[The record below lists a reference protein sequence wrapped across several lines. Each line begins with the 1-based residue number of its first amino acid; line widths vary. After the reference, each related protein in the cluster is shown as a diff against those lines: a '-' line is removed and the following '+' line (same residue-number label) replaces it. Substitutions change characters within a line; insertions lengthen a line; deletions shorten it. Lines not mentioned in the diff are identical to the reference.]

1 MCTFKKTINFFKVK
15 VDVQKGAPLLENHDQ
30 INRKS
35 TENQQ
40 IYVDWGTAMT
50 DFTDFAT
57 FCKNQQFAAYFFVD
71 SNSTMTKSTKY

>member
-1 MCTFKKTINFFKVK
+1 MT
-15 VDVQKGAPLLENHDQ
+15 
-30 INRKS
+30 KS

-57 FCKNQQFAAYFFVD
+57 FCRNQQFAAMLPIFLLIRIVQ
-71 SNSTMTKSTKY
+71 

>member
-1 MCTFKKTINFFKVK
+1 MT
-15 VDVQKGAPLLENHDQ
+15 
-30 INRKS
+30 KS
-35 TENQQ
+35 IENQQ
-40 IYVDWGTAMT
+40 IYVDWGIAMT

>member
-1 MCTFKKTINFFKVK
+1 MT
-15 VDVQKGAPLLENHDQ
+15 
-30 INRKS
+30 KS

-40 IYVDWGTAMT
+40 IYVHWGVAMT

-57 FCKNQQFAAYFFVD
+57 FCKNQQFAAYFFID

>member
-1 MCTFKKTINFFKVK
+1 MT
-15 VDVQKGAPLLENHDQ
+15 
-30 INRKS
+30 KS

-50 DFTDFAT
+50 DFIDFAT
-57 FCKNQQFAAYFFVD
+57 FGKNQQFATYFFVD